1 MAYIAFSVFGL
12 VAIAVLAYAHMRSRR
27 FSSLDWDTL
36 VASIEPMHMRGLEMV
51 ALDHLQPQGNQLRLE
66 PGELWGLVGGT
77 EGLRRME
84 HNADRIIA
92 LAAYVRRWNYDQA
105 IIVSERIR
113 HDAVQLKRSIRRI
126 RWELYLRKK
135 QLHVPF
141 YIHQAASAYYL
152 MTKRLLALY
161 ESSQFVLYPKLAEAL

>member
-1 MAYIAFSVFGL
+1 MGYIFFSVFGL
-12 VAIAVLAYAHMRSRR
+12 VAIAALVYSQMRSRR
-27 FSSLDWDTL
+27 FSSVDWDTL
-36 VASIEPMHMRGLEMV
+36 VASIEPMHMRGLELV

-66 PGELWGLVGGT
+66 PCDLWGLVGGT

-113 HDAVQLKRSIRRI
+113 QDAVQMKRSVRRI
-126 RWELYLRKK
+126 RWELYFRRK
-135 QLHVPF
+135 QLRVPF
-141 YIHQAASAYYL
+141 YIHQAASSYYL

-161 ESSQFVLYPKLAEAL
+161 ESSQFVLYPKLAEVL